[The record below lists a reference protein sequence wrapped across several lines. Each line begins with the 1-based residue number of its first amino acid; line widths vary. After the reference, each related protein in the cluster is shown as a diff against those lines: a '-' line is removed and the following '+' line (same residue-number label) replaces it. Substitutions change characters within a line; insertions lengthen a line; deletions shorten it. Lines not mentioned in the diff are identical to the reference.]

1 MNVKLKS
8 SVFISAVALG
18 ILGVSCVSIQP
29 AHAGTVS
36 KIVSNRKLTTNPA
49 SRSITFTGSSALY
62 SKPKISKGA
71 RVVASKA
78 VLTDLANSKFSSNNF
93 AAYRQATTKS
103 GSVYYKVTSFDGK
116 YRGWIYAGKKA
127 GKFSGGIEPFT
138 TFDQGNVPSS
148 LSNYTFKIAAP
159 GFQNDG
165 KTVTYKNPLNTTY
178 QSGKQ
183 IGDSVKYANTTFKI
197 DGIGTRTRENDTW
210 VHISAINSDDSAAN
224 GWILY
229 KGLCEAESPIPDSSL
244 RIDLVDSKGNLI
256 RYINYT
262 SANAKYNQPLG
273 VPYGSS
279 WTIGDDDLAN
289 IQVAVRQA
297 LQGTGYA
304 LDTLSSNQAGFLAQA
319 KFGHKASL
327 TVKAADPIPGNSV
340 RINIVND
347 ENAVVDTVDY
357 TNQNAQVGQ
366 TLGSTDGG
374 SASLDPADE
383 KAIQSDISTALKKSG
398 YKLDSL
404 SDAQLADLAK
414 TKFGSSVY
422 LKADNDTTT
431 IADNA
436 VRINFTDPSSGKVI
450 KSIDYVNTDADDPAK
465 KGSTLGTETNGKWTL
480 GDSDIVEINALAASS
495 LSGTG
500 YILNNEHLSDDQES
514 ALAQAKFGGSIT
526 VNVGKAADSNNFALY
541 AASSS
546 SNSANA
552 QQLVPTGLQY
562 VDESWEFPDVGGNSN
577 KSTYSKLSAADIAG
591 LSSTNLT
598 NFKQALG
605 KYSADSINKINADFK
620 SAAEMQYV
628 DSGQTAA
635 LNKADLSAVKSGL
648 QNSSWSTLQSPK
660 YPVFTKDGSGA
671 VSINWQTI
679 TYHAKSAKQNTNDS
693 SINVYYTFDAQ

>member
-1 MNVKLKS
+1 M
-8 SVFISAVALG
+8 
-18 ILGVSCVSIQP
+18 
-29 AHAGTVS
+29 
-36 KIVSNRKLTTNPA
+36 
-49 SRSITFTGSSALY
+49 
-62 SKPKISKGA
+62 
-71 RVVASKA
+71 ASKA

-116 YRGWIYAGKKA
+116 YRGWIYGGKKA

-262 SANAKYNQPLG
+262 SANAKYNQHSVSLTAHPGQL
-273 VPYGSS
+273 VM
-279 WTIGDDDLAN
+279 TIWPTSKWPSDRLSKGPVTLWILYPAT
-289 IQVAVRQA
+289 RQA
-297 LQGTGYA
+297 SLHKQI
-304 LDTLSSNQAGFLAQA
+304 
-319 KFGHKASL
+319 GHKASL

-605 KYSADSINKINADFK
+605 KYSADSINKLMLI
-620 SAAEMQYV
+620 
-628 DSGQTAA
+628 
-635 LNKADLSAVKSGL
+635 
-648 QNSSWSTLQSPK
+648 SSRQPKCNTLI
-660 YPVFTKDGSGA
+660 PVRPLR
-671 VSINWQTI
+671 
-679 TYHAKSAKQNTNDS
+679 
-693 SINVYYTFDAQ
+693 